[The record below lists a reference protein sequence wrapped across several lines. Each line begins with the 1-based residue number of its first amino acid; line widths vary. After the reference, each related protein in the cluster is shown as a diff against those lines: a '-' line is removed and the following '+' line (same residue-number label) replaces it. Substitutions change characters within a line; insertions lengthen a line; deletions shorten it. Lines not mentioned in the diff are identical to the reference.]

1 MFLINT
7 LITIHFIFVNRR
19 CYHISVPT
27 IKKDYVK
34 TFNFIFYSCTLI
46 VMPLM
51 VFALIR
57 LKKRVL
63 KIEHDHVH
71 EKESMAIMCY
81 FRTTKTEDLHTL
93 PCKTVIH
100 VVVILVVFFSLN
112 LFTSTTQLLSSST
125 SSFVLLQKMICPV
138 KI

>member
-7 LITIHFIFVNRR
+7 SMNINFMFLYQVPIKRYENENNRIS
-19 CYHISVPT
+19 YLISVRI

-34 TFNFIFYSCTLI
+34 TFIFILYSCTLI

-63 KIEHDHVH
+63 KIEQDRIRM
-71 EKESMAIMCY
+71 EKERWRERERKSVCVRQRIWQSCV
-81 FRTTKTEDLHTL
+81 T
-93 PCKTVIH
+93 
-100 VVVILVVFFSLN
+100 
-112 LFTSTTQLLSSST
+112 
-125 SSFVLLQKMICPV
+125 
-138 KI
+138 

>member
-7 LITIHFIFVNRR
+7 LITIHFILVRR

-27 IKKDYVK
+27 IKNNYVN

-63 KIEHDHVH
+63 KIEQDRKRM
-71 EKESMAIMCY
+71 ERERERERERENMAIMCY
-81 FRTTKTEDLHTL
+81 L
-93 PCKTVIH
+93 
-100 VVVILVVFFSLN
+100 
-112 LFTSTTQLLSSST
+112 STAMIRIIQLL
-125 SSFVLLQKMICPV
+125 QNPW
-138 KI
+138 